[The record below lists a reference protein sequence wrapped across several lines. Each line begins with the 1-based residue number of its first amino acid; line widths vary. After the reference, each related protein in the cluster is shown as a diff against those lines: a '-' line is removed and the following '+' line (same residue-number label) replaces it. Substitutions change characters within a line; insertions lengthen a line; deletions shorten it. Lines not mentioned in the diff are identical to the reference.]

1 MTNKFEVLQKNPQRD
16 VSQVQVY
23 LNVTELSQNFDY
35 NINLS
40 SDAPIHPPREYVK
53 VINPP
58 KRLYQSLRSFYIRLE
73 NNLLYVHIDQFTLTF
88 KIRYLQFTQS
98 CTKLTVATPGPS

>member
-1 MTNKFEVLQKNPQRD
+1 M
-16 VSQVQVY
+16 QVY
-23 LNVTELSQNFDY
+23 LIVTELSQNFDY
-35 NINLS
+35 NVNLS
-40 SDAPIHPPREYVK
+40 SNPPIHPPREYVK

-58 KRLYQSLRSFYIRLE
+58 KPLNQSLWSFYIRLE